1 MFGPSKNLKTKHFI
15 PRNCSFRVDD
25 WEILSRCWHPVAFT
39 SDIKSEPFK
48 AKLLDVEL
56 VIYKTSFGIT
66 VARDICPHRGTKLS
80 NGYVRDDTLICP
92 MHGLRYDN
100 KGGCTKIPSAGTS
113 AKRMPPRMHLQTLKS
128 ENRYGIIWACFSNEP
143 IFPIPKWPGIGETS
157 SKNLYIPNDT
167 WNAAASRHVENFN
180 DVAHFPFVHKETF
193 GGYEDDPIPKYEVKK
208 TNYGL
213 TFDLP
218 YLEEGNRFP
227 DGIQGKNR
235 KVVYTYELSLPFS
248 SIIIIK
254 PVEGKYV
261 QYFADT
267 VCPISAYETKIFQVV
282 TDTTDEPNADFLI
295 KESVMI
301 NNEDKLLVESQ
312 KPEDLPLDL
321 RDEVHIPADTMSVY
335 YRRALSQMGLG
346 APFTS

>member
-1 MFGPSKNLKTKHFI
+1 M
-15 PRNCSFRVDD
+15 
-25 WEILSRCWHPVAFT
+25 
-39 SDIKSEPFK
+39 
-48 AKLLDVEL
+48 
-56 VIYKTSFGIT
+56 
-66 VARDICPHRGTKLS
+66 
-80 NGYVRDDTLICP
+80 
-92 MHGLRYDN
+92 
-100 KGGCTKIPSAGTS
+100 
-113 AKRMPPRMHLQTLKS
+113 
-128 ENRYGIIWACFSNEP
+128 
-143 IFPIPKWPGIGETS
+143 
-157 SKNLYIPNDT
+157 
-167 WNAAASRHVENFN
+167 
-180 DVAHFPFVHKETF
+180 
-193 GGYEDDPIPKYEVKK
+193 
-208 TNYGL
+208 

-227 DGIQGKNR
+227 DGIEGKNR
-235 KVVYTYELSLPFS
+235 KVVYTYQLSLPFS

-282 TDTTDEPNADFLI
+282 TDTTGEPNADFLI

-312 KPEDLPLDL
+312 KPEDLPLDV
-321 RDEVHIPADTMSVY
+321 RDEVHIPADTMSIY